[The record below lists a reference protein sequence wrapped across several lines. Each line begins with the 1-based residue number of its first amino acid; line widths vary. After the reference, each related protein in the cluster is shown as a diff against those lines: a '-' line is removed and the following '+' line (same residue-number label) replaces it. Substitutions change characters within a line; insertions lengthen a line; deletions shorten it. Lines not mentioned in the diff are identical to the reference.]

1 MSDSVA
7 PGESLGPYPV
17 LGRLGAGGM
26 GEVLLARDPRLD
38 RKIAIKVLPRA
49 AAADPERLRRFER
62 EARALAALNHPN
74 IVTIFSVEEAD
85 DLHFYTMELVEGQ
98 TLAALIP
105 PAGMP
110 LDRLLAVAIP
120 LVAALEA
127 AHGRGITHRDLKPG
141 NVMVTPEGTV
151 KVLDFGLAKL
161 VDAPPAVG
169 SETTRSEPATHL
181 GQVLGTYPYMSPE
194 QVEGREVDQRSDI
207 FSLGV
212 VLYEMATGRRP
223 FRGESVAALVAA
235 ILREEPAPPAALNP
249 RLPAALDR
257 LIVRCLEKAA
267 SARCRSAAEVRLA
280 LEHVRSAAAT
290 GGLAADS
297 RPSIVVL
304 PFANMSA
311 DPDQEYFCDGLAEE
325 IINALARVEGVRVV
339 ARTSAFA
346 FKGRNE
352 DVREI
357 GRRLGVG
364 AVLEGSVRRAGDRLR
379 ISAQLI
385 DVANGFHYW
394 SERFDRTLADVFA
407 IQDEISLAIVEKL
420 KVHLRSEDERRLTH
434 RATENR
440 AAHDAYLKGRF
451 FFYRRQPGDLER
463 AIEQY
468 RLAVALDPM
477 FAPPLLS
484 LAQASSAL
492 AVWGLLRPRE
502 AFGQARAAV
511 AHALELD
518 DELAGAHLEM
528 GFLLFIHDF
537 DRDAAQAHF
546 TRALSLDFDSPIAHA
561 WYSHYLGVAGR
572 LEEACNEARLACELD
587 PFNAMVLAAAGGGL
601 LSGGR
606 ADEAV
611 ATLRRAL
618 ELSPE
623 LAPAHLWLGVCQAH
637 RGDFE
642 AAVASYRRSL
652 QGGLAGIA
660 LAFSVAA
667 LATAGRLEEARSER
681 DRLEAMA
688 GERYVP
694 AIFRGWAAFAL
705 GDTAG
710 AAAHVERAAADGEP
724 CVMLTTAVAP
734 PGLRA
739 LMESAM
745 ARQRGFTTT
754 SRQA

>member
-1 MSDSVA
+1 
-7 PGESLGPYPV
+7 
-17 LGRLGAGGM
+17 M

-38 RKIAIKVLPRA
+38 RRIAIKVLPRA

-74 IVTIFSVEEAD
+74 IVTIYSVEHAD

-105 PAGMP
+105 PSGMP

-120 LVAALEA
+120 VAAALEA
-127 AHGRGITHRDLKPG
+127 AHAQGITHRDLKPG
-141 NVMVTPEGTV
+141 NVMVTAAGSV

-161 VDAPPAVG
+161 GGAQPQIGEA
-169 SETTRSEPATHL
+169 TRSEPATRL

-194 QVEGREVDQRSDI
+194 QAEGREVDQRSDI

-223 FRGESVAALVAA
+223 FRGESVAALLAA
-235 ILREEPAPPAALNP
+235 ILREAPEPPAAVNP

-257 LIVRCLEKAA
+257 LIVRCLEKDAN
-267 SARCRSAAEVRLA
+267 ARCRSAVEVRLA
-280 LEHVRSAAAT
+280 LEQARAT
-290 GGLAADS
+290 PAPAGVSGDS

-311 DPDQEYFCDGLAEE
+311 DPEQEYFCDGLAEE

-346 FKGRNE
+346 FKGKLE
-352 DVREI
+352 DVRQI
-357 GRRLGVG
+357 GRKLGVG
-364 AVLEGSVRRAGDRLR
+364 TVLEGSVRRAGDRLR
-379 ISAQLI
+379 ITAQLI
-385 DVANGFHYW
+385 DVANGFHHW

-420 KVHLRSEDERRLTH
+420 KVHLRGEDERRLTR

-468 RLAVALDPM
+468 RLAVATDPM
-477 FAPPLLS
+477 FAPPLLA

-492 AVWGLLRPRE
+492 AVWGLLPPRE
-502 AFGQARAAV
+502 GFAQARAAIER
-511 AHALELD
+511 ALELD

-528 GFLLFIHDF
+528 GFLQFIHDF
-537 DRDAAQAHF
+537 DGDAARAHF
-546 TRALSLDFDSPIAHA
+546 TRAFALDFDSPIAHA

-572 LEEACNEARLACELD
+572 LEEACDEARRACELD

-601 LSGGR
+601 LTGGR
-606 ADEAV
+606 VDEAI

-637 RGDFE
+637 LGDHD
-642 AAVASYRRSL
+642 AAIASYRRSL
-652 QGGLAGIA
+652 QGGLVAVA
-660 LAFSVAA
+660 MAFSVAS
-667 LATAGRLEEARSER
+667 LVGTGRVDEARAER
-681 DRLEAMA
+681 DRLEAFA

-705 GDTAG
+705 GDKEG
-710 AAAHVERAAADGEP
+710 ARAQVERAVADGEP
-724 CVMLTTAVAP
+724 CVMLTSAVAP
-734 PGLRA
+734 AGLKE
-739 LMESAM
+739 LTESAL
-745 ARQRGFTTT
+745 ARHRRSAT
-754 SRQA
+754 SGRSA